1 MLRSFRSRRTGGL
14 RRQGPDD
21 RQGLLSLPPGSDD
34 GDAIYVTKKRRHRNR
49 YLKLQFY
56 DYARQLA
63 AIIVSLI
70 LLCLSGFVGWRLGT
84 YIESEVGPNSWKTWG
99 FNDFRIIY
107 GCDDLPNNGTA
118 TLPNNEYWQVL
129 RDAYIA
135 QVDNEYKF
143 DDPIPPTRG
152 YTLNED
158 GAPPFY
164 AAMAPGKGRGLFASR
179 DIKKGELV
187 HDGTKGDVTFPDAM
201 SFRRYLH
208 ALPTATHKCDVMQW
222 CWTQKLEAGGPHVLL
237 CELNIASLMNGGGWG
252 GDDNINVGPNNSTS
266 RLFYAKKDI
275 EKGKEILMNYGM
287 GSQAEW
293 AAVGLGRR
301 N

>member
-1 MLRSFRSRRTGGL
+1 MLRRE
-14 RRQGPDD
+14 GPSD

-34 GDAIYVTKKRRHRNR
+34 GDDAIYVTKKRRHRNR
-49 YLKLQFY
+49 YLKLQYY
-56 DYARQLA
+56 DYARQLV
-63 AIIVSLI
+63 AIIASLI
-70 LLCLSGFVGWRLGT
+70 FLCLSAFVGWRLGT
-84 YIESEVGPNSWKTWG
+84 YIENKVNTNWKTWG

-107 GCDDLPNNGTA
+107 GCHNLPNDGTA
-118 TLPNNEYWQVL
+118 TLPTIEYWQVL

-143 DDPIPPTRG
+143 DDPIPPTEG
-152 YTLNED
+152 YTLNEN

-201 SFRRYLH
+201 SFRRFLH
-208 ALPTATHKCDVMQW
+208 ALPQKKQACDVMQW
-222 CWTQKLEAGGPHVLL
+222 CWTQKLEAGGPYVLL
-237 CELNIASLMNGGGWG
+237 CDLNIASLMNGGG
-252 GDDNINVGPNNSTS
+252 GDKINVGPTNSTS

-293 AAVGLGRR
+293 AAVGLGGR

>member
-21 RQGLLSLPPGSDD
+21 RRGLLSLPQGSDD

-56 DYARQLA
+56 DCARQLA

-70 LLCLSGFVGWRLGT
+70 FLCLSGFVGWRLVNT
-84 YIESEVGPNSWKTWG
+84 NWKTWG
-99 FNDFRIIY
+99 FDDFRIIY
-107 GCDDLPNNGTA
+107 GCDDLPNDGTA

-135 QVDNEYKF
+135 QVDKEYKF
-143 DDPIPPTRG
+143 DDPIPPTEG

-179 DIKKGELV
+179 DIKRE
-187 HDGTKGDVTFPDAM
+187 
-201 SFRRYLH
+201 
-208 ALPTATHKCDVMQW
+208 
-222 CWTQKLEAGGPHVLL
+222 
-237 CELNIASLMNGGGWG
+237 N
-252 GDDNINVGPNNSTS
+252 
-266 RLFYAKKDI
+266 
-275 EKGKEILMNYGM
+275 
-287 GSQAEW
+287 
-293 AAVGLGRR
+293 
-301 N
+301 